1 MYLHTCTLNQFMP
14 MLSHTHVHSY
24 TAYTLISHTLTPT
37 LTWTLTWI
45 HACTSS
51 HTISSMPPP
60 TPCHTAA
67 RPHAYQQVVPDSS
80 TGLLHICSLV
90 FPADELGR
98 LPPAREL
105 VDSGIQ
111 SFMSSEDPPMSR
123 EHTILDKFQGPEQE
137 SVTGR
142 QWINVGSGLPPL
154 PKKLVE
160 QIRANE
166 YIDFADLPPAKG
178 KSRPLPQSLEGHII
192 VVQAADQGESF
203 LTSLPGASALH
214 CTSLC

>member
-1 MYLHTCTLNQFMP
+1 
-14 MLSHTHVHSY
+14 
-24 TAYTLISHTLTPT
+24 
-37 LTWTLTWI
+37 
-45 HACTSS
+45 
-51 HTISSMPPP
+51 
-60 TPCHTAA
+60 
-67 RPHAYQQVVPDSS
+67 
-80 TGLLHICSLV
+80 
-90 FPADELGR
+90 
-98 LPPAREL
+98 
-105 VDSGIQ
+105 
-111 SFMSSEDPPMSR
+111 MSR